1 MSVIA
6 NPYEDP
12 DAWGTFNVGGSAMP
26 GILTGVGMPDREF
39 EYVINAGL
47 GLGKTVMYRATNILD
62 GIEIEHFIRRDG
74 DWAAWEAWMKTMVGG
89 WPAKFKG
96 KPPAFPAVHPA
107 AQIVG
112 LTHMSLKSYGV
123 PFQKKP
129 NDPSRWYRVRFVEYS
144 PLIKFPTGP
153 TEPAVIN
160 GPPSPTTAF
169 EGVLLGALGQALGR
183 PATSRNV
190 APTTTTATATGSAT

>member
-6 NPYEDP
+6 NPYTDP
-12 DAWGTFNVGGSAMP
+12 DAWGTFIVGGSPMP
-26 GILTGVGMPDREF
+26 GILTAIGMPDRAY
-39 EYVINAGL
+39 EYAIQMGYGSTQVVI
-47 GLGKTVMYRATNILD
+47 YRSTKILD
-62 GIEIEHFIRRDG
+62 GIELEHFLRPA
-74 DWAAWEAWMKTMVGG
+74 DWPLWESWMQTMVKG
-89 WPAKFKG
+89 WPAKFAE

-112 LTHMSLKSYGV
+112 LSRMSLKTYGA
-123 PFQKKP
+123 PFQKRP
-129 NDPSRWYRVRFVEYS
+129 GDPSRWYKVTFVEYA
-144 PLIKFPTGP
+144 PQTKLPTGP

-160 GPPSPTTAF
+160 GPPTPTTAF
-169 EGVLLGALGQALGR
+169 EGALLGALGQALGR